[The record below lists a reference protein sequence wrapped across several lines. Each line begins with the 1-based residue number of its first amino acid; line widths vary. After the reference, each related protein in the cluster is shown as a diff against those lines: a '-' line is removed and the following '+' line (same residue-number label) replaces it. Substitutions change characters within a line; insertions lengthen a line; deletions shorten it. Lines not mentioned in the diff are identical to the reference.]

1 MLSVEER
8 AHSHLL
14 KVSSKK
20 ATRLHS
26 LLVESEPLG
35 LSPAEKKESG
45 LHNFLYRA
53 VVGQQL
59 SVKAARTIW
68 SRLEAASEQRDEC
81 MSVFLRPGNKLAI
94 RKCGVSRNKTRCLIE
109 ISLASECGTLDESKL
124 MNLDNNLRFQCLT
137 NIWGIGPWT
146 AEMALIFY
154 FQEPDVWSESDISLQ
169 RGLQLIATKKN
180 LSLAEMRKLVEAFVP
195 YRSFLARN
203 IWNMLDT
210 GAI

>member
-1 MLSVEER
+1 
-8 AHSHLL
+8 
-14 KVSSKK
+14 
-20 ATRLHS
+20 
-26 LLVESEPLG
+26 
-35 LSPAEKKESG
+35 
-45 LHNFLYRA
+45 
-53 VVGQQL
+53 
-59 SVKAARTIW
+59 
-68 SRLEAASEQRDEC
+68 
-81 MSVFLRPGNKLAI
+81 
-94 RKCGVSRNKTRCLIE
+94 
-109 ISLASECGTLDESKL
+109 

-154 FQEPDVWSESDISLQ
+154 FQEPDVWSESDIRLQ